1 LLNATNSVPAL
12 LSYTSVALSYLPRP
26 DGTVLTA
33 SPEVLVT
40 EGKYAQVPFIIGDQE
55 DEGTIFALFQSNI
68 TTTAELTTYLLDFFF
83 HDATEAQVEALIATY
98 PDTTDD
104 GSPFRTGILYDWY
117 PQYKRIAA
125 MLGDLTFTLSRRAF
139 LALANSVYPD
149 VPNWSYLSSYDY
161 GTPFLGT
168 FHGSDILQ
176 VFFGIDPDYAS
187 ASFQSY
193 YLSFVYNLDPNN
205 GSSYMTWPQWSESKE
220 LLNTYAMGAVL
231 INDDFRSDT
240 YDFIVDNIASLHI

>member
-1 LLNATNSVPAL
+1 M
-12 LSYTSVALSYLPRP
+12 SYLPRP

-220 LLNTYAMGAVL
+220 LLNAYAMSAVL
-231 INDDFRSDT
+231 ITDDFRSDT